1 MEREVRKYL
10 GKDRKHKDHYDVTN
24 PKTGKR
30 LKELIIMVTKYR
42 QMDLK
47 IKQKIM
53 QQPYKKYEQD
63 KTWGIFGSR
72 RETFIMISKEGVSY
86 SGEVRLKLYT
96 FI

>member
-1 MEREVRKYL
+1 M

-30 LKELIIMVTKYR
+30 LKGLIIMVTKYR

-72 RETFIMISKEGVSY
+72 SETFIMISKEGVSY

-96 FI
+96 FM

>member
-1 MEREVRKYL
+1 M

-30 LKELIIMVTKYR
+30 LKGLIIMVTKYR

-72 RETFIMISKEGVSY
+72 RETFIMISKEEVSY
-86 SGEVRLKLYT
+86 SGEVRLRLYT
-96 FI
+96 FM

>member
-1 MEREVRKYL
+1 M

-30 LKELIIMVTKYR
+30 LKGLIIMVTKYR

-86 SGEVRLKLYT
+86 SR
-96 FI
+96 